1 MGTPNTINIC
11 KNCGEPII
19 QWNNTGAWEHLS
31 SARQDQA
38 ESRAYHT
45 GGKSSNL
52 VNATLCNN
60 PRLLVEKNSTSGRT
74 DANYRTATPRS

>member
-1 MGTPNTINIC
+1 MGSPHSTDIC
-11 KNCGEPII
+11 ANCREPIV

-31 SARQDQA
+31 SARMDQA

-52 VNATLCNN
+52 SNATICNN
-60 PRLLVEKNSTSGRT
+60 PRLLVEKNSIAGKT
-74 DANYRTATPRS
+74 DANYRTATPK